1 MSKEV
6 KIAAIAIISGVILYF
21 GFDFLKGSDFLSR
34 TNYYYA
40 VYNNIGSLAKSN
52 PVKINGVPVGKVNR
66 IRLLPNQA
74 NRVLVEFDVQEGVV
88 LGDSTIA
95 ELTSDLLGGNSIV
108 LRVGKVV
115 TPKSPGDTLL
125 SRIDKGLEEI
135 IESAQPVANNLN
147 ITINRLNDLLAEFE
161 GIGNQ
166 LQYNLKTFDTT
177 LTTVNK
183 LMTDNQAQVGQ
194 LLVNTNKLLENINDR
209 VGQLEPILSKT
220 NQMVDSL
227 DATTIVYTLE
237 ELEGL
242 MRNLNTVTEEI
253 AAGNGSIG
261 KMIYD
266 DSLYVNLNKMLVDLD
281 RLLIHFDQYP
291 KDFLKP
297 LGRKHE
303 KLRGN

>member
-21 GFDFLKGSDFLSR
+21 GFDFLKGSDFLTR